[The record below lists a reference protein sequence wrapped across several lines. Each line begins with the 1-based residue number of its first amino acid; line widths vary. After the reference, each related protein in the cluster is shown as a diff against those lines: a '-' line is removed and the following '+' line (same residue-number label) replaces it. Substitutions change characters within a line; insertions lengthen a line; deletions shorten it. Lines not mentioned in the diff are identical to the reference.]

1 MGKETRHLYLI
12 KSVFSILLCFTAYA
26 CTATHPTALRQADI
40 SPSENQLSANSSS
53 EKDISSPQYPAPTG
67 IAKSSEAVNPNSVSC
82 DPKKNDELKQD
93 QNFEVKIREI
103 IAYVQKKNSKKAVKV
118 QTSEKTSSVRNS
130 KADEDTEM
138 VGETASISEDTEYIQ
153 ETSELAEN
161 TSESDN
167 AVGEAEYYIRYS
179 KKMGIKPDGDVDQQ
193 LLDEISKWFG
203 SPYRMGGCSKGGV
216 DCSCFVK
223 TIYEDVYGIELKRDS
238 RSMYQRSHRVG
249 KNDLQE
255 GDLIY
260 FKIRGRRISHVGIYL
275 GNNKFVHSSRKHGVV
290 IDSLNHPYYQKR
302 FVSGGRVGEN
312 VGFRDGEPS
321 EKKAIGD

>member
-1 MGKETRHLYLI
+1 MGGKRQHLYLI
-12 KSVFSILLCFTAYA
+12 KSVFSIVLCFTAYA
-26 CTATHPTALRQADI
+26 CTATHPSALRQADI
-40 SPSENQLSANSSS
+40 LSSESQLSANSSS
-53 EKDISSPQYPAPTG
+53 ERNISPSQYPAPTG
-67 IAKSSEAVNPNSVSC
+67 IAKSPETVISNCVSC
-82 DPKKNDELKQD
+82 DPKKNDELNKD
-93 QNFEVKIREI
+93 KDFEAKVQEI
-103 IAYVQKKNSKKAVKV
+103 IAYVQKKNTKKTAKV
-118 QTSEKTSSVRNS
+118 QASPKTASARSS

-138 VGETASISEDTEYIQ
+138 VGETAAVSEDTEYIQ
-153 ETSELAEN
+153 ESSELAEN

-179 KKMGIKPDGDVDQQ
+179 KKMGIKPDEDVDQQ

-238 RSMYQRSHRVG
+238 RSMYQRSQRVG

-312 VGFRDGEPS
+312 VGFRDGDPS
-321 EKKAIGD
+321 ERKAIRE